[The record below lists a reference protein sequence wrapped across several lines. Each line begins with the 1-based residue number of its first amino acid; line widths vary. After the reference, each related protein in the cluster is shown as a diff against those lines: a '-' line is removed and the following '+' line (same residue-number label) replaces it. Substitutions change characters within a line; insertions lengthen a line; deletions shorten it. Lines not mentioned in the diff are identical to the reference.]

1 MFVSRAEHVGSLKRP
16 AILLKKR
23 ADFEEGRC
31 TAKEIQACEDES
43 IAAAVRLQL
52 DIGLTTITDGEF
64 RRTMFY
70 DGLFDRISGMKV
82 VKDPPK
88 YLFRTFNFVRYMPVS
103 RICIGKLQRPGPL
116 YGEAFDFL
124 KKVAGPEVRLV
135 AKELMRTLTFS
146 PMEHI

>member
-1 MFVSRAEHVGSLKRP
+1 MDKYDGIVGILCIHNPPDMFVSRAEHVGSLKRP

-64 RRTMFY
+64 RR
-70 DGLFDRISGMKV
+70 
-82 VKDPPK
+82 
-88 YLFRTFNFVRYMPVS
+88 
-103 RICIGKLQRPGPL
+103 
-116 YGEAFDFL
+116 
-124 KKVAGPEVRLV
+124 
-135 AKELMRTLTFS
+135 
-146 PMEHI
+146 